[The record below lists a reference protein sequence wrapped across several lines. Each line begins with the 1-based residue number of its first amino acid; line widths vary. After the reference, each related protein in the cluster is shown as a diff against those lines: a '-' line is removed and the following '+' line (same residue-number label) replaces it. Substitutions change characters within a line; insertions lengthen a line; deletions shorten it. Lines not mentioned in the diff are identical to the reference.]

1 MALPRPTVEPPPS
14 ATQQSAFAA
23 LAARRA
29 SSADPCELGVK
40 ALEGR
45 DLDSAKMHLQQCL
58 AARPAQVE
66 PYLWMCALHQARQD
80 SPALYQTA
88 RQGLDKFPQE
98 RRFYLTVGTHD
109 AREKRYDAAIDV
121 FEAGSRR
128 WPEDAQI
135 RSLLASSYFARGTE
149 LLDASDNEAAAKH
162 LRRATELAPDDVEA
176 HLNLGRAFHNLLR
189 NTEALAAFDRVI
201 EVWPATPLAFF
212 HRGMTYH
219 SLGEFERAIEDLDQA
234 IAAAPEYP
242 PARLVRGLALLAVA
256 RWEPALGDLET
267 ATARMPR
274 NAQAWH
280 ARARALVQLERLP
293 EAEKSLRTA
302 MELDPTEPAVVNALV
317 AVLMRLGRA
326 DEARP
331 LALKPAALARERRSA
346 DPGEIRFEGSK
357 QGKP

>member
-1 MALPRPTVEPPPS
+1 MTRPI
-14 ATQQSAFAA
+14 AA
-23 LAARRA
+23 AGLFLLAAAA
-29 SSADPCELGVK
+29 SSAADPCELGVQ

-45 DLDSAKMHLQQCL
+45 DLDSARIHLQKCL
-58 AARPAQVE
+58 DARPATVE
-66 PYLWMCALHQARQD
+66 PYLWLCALHQARQD
-80 SPALYQTA
+80 STALYQTA
-88 RQGLDKFPQE
+88 RLGLEKFPQE

-109 AREKRYDAAIDV
+109 AREKRYQAAIDA
-121 FEAGSRR
+121 FEEGLRR

-135 RSLLASSYFARGTE
+135 RSLLASSHFARGTE
-149 LLDASDNEAAAKH
+149 LLDASDSEAAAKH
-162 LRRATELAPDDVEA
+162 LRRATEMAPADVEA

-201 EVWPATPLAFF
+201 ELQPATPLAFF

-234 IAAAPEYP
+234 IAAAPDYP
-242 PARLVRGLALLAVA
+242 PAYLVRGLAQLAVA

-280 ARARALVQLERLP
+280 GRARALVQLERLP

-302 MELDPTEPAVVNALV
+302 MELDPTEPAPLNALV

-326 DEARP
+326 EEARP
-331 LALKPAALARERRSA
+331 LAVKAAALARERRSA
-346 DPGEIRFEGSK
+346 DPGEIRFEGST
-357 QGKP
+357 QAKP